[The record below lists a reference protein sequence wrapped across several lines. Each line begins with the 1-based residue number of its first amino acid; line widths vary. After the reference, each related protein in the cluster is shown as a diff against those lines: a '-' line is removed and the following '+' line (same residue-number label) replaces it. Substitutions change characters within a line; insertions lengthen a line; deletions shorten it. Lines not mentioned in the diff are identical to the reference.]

1 MAQRFRAA
9 ICRISAKTALLVGSR
24 AECVAILIR
33 LEMVQCMKIAFA
45 CREKENFNLH
55 QALYFVVCLSKG
67 LKKMQLP
74 TINKV
79 VLWYGNNE
87 WSFMSF
93 GL

>member
-33 LEMVQCMKIAFA
+33 LEMVQCMKITFS

-55 QALYFVVCLSKG
+55 CCMYIAALLNEDELSHYEG
-67 LKKMQLP
+67 LLCR
-74 TINKV
+74 N
-79 VLWYGNNE
+79 
-87 WSFMSF
+87 FH
-93 GL
+93 